1 MVKVEK
7 AVEEEVVD
15 DSTKWKGKPSS
26 FFIMKE
32 PETTPANPD
41 ANNP

>member
-7 AVEEEVVD
+7 EVEEEVID
-15 DSTKWKGKPSS
+15 HSTKWKGKPSS

-32 PETTPANPD
+32 PETPPAV
-41 ANNP
+41 

>member
-7 AVEEEVVD
+7 AVEEEEID
-15 DSTKWKGKPSS
+15 ETCKWKGKPSS

-32 PETTPANPD
+32 PETPPAV
-41 ANNP
+41 